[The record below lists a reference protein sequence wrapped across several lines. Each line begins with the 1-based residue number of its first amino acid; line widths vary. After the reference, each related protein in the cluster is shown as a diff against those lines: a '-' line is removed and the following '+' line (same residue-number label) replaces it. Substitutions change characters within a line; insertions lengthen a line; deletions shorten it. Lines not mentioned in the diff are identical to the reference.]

1 MTIDWLEP
9 VRWGAV
15 DKELSELMGRFGEE
29 VKSGVLS
36 ADWELSNG
44 GEPECAG
51 VGDVGGARAALLNG
65 VRKKGGIVKERSAV
79 AQASALA
86 TIPLFLYPMKALGIK
101 TRKTLDRIKCT
112 SSKHHGC
119 T

>member
-15 DKELSELMGRFGEE
+15 NREPSELMGRFGEE

-36 ADWELSNG
+36 ADRESSNEGELV
-44 GEPECAG
+44 CAD
-51 VGDVGGARAALLNG
+51 VDDVGGACAALLNG
-65 VRKKGGIVKERSAV
+65 VRKEGGIVKERSAV

-101 TRKTLDRIKCT
+101 TRKTFRRIT
-112 SSKHHGC
+112 
-119 T
+119 